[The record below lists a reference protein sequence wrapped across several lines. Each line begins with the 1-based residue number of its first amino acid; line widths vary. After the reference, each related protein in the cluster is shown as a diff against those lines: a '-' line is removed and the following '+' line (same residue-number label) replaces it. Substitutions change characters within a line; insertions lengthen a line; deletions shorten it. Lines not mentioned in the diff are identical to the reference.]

1 MSSSIKNTVV
11 AQDTQDTAVVVP
23 EVAEVVAEVIVAKK
37 KRVVTKKQDQVV
49 ESGAVEAGSVKSS
62 GKPIGKKEKK
72 ADKAEKVEKAISQVV
87 EMVNEMKSAFTSPTP
102 CKPCGP
108 EPVAADAVDAVDAV
122 DAAAVEPEELLTVEF
137 YEEEEE
143 DAIQD
148 SMLDIEELRLDGD
161 ETPCHVRD
169 SESDPTFNPIPD
181 VIPEPAVHV
190 TQAVSAAMG
199 SRTVFRH
206 EFSDECFKL
215 LKQFSVQNMHL
226 SRKDYKR
233 SWEAFATQHAEFMSQ
248 EAARLADSGYTG
260 DVLVKMFKTT
270 RYYLTKKE
278 KRAANGTKGGNGNIA
293 DAVSDAVVAVAA
305 EAVDDDA
312 TVSEEGEGEQV
323 VGSGSGSGSGK
334 GKRRPYVP
342 LDKAILQEMDAHI
355 RGSILTNAKPSTC
368 YSSFCEQVCGAFQR
382 EVARLVCLEG
392 RGDDNNSPAP
402 FTQKS
407 AEDKLKKTYKNR
419 MFLLLREAS
428 YSAISTATA
437 AM

>member
-1 MSSSIKNTVV
+1 MSSNTFVATVV
-11 AQDTQDTAVVVP
+11 AQDTQDTTVGVP
-23 EVAEVVAEVIVAKK
+23 QVSEVVAEVVVAVAKK

-108 EPVAADAVDAVDAV
+108 EPVAAADADADVVD
-122 DAAAVEPEELLTVEF
+122 AVEPEELLTVEF
-137 YEEEEE
+137 YEEE
-143 DAIQD
+143 DVQD
-148 SMLDIEELRLDGD
+148 SMLDVEELRLDGD

-169 SESDPTFNPIPD
+169 SESDPVFNPIPD
-181 VIPEPAVHV
+181 VIAEPMVQV

-260 DVLVKMFKTT
+260 DVLVKMFKTA

-278 KRAANGTKGGNGNIA
+278 KRAANGAKSGNGNVDDAVA
-293 DAVSDAVVAVAA
+293 DAVADAVVAEVD
-305 EAVDDDA
+305 DDDA

-323 VGSGSGSGSGK
+323 VGSGSDKGK
-334 GKRRPYVP
+334 GKRRPYIP

-392 RGDDNNSPAP
+392 RRDDNNSAAP

-428 YSAISTATA
+428 SSATA
-437 AM
+437 AV

>member
-1 MSSSIKNTVV
+1 MSSIKNTVV
-11 AQDTQDTAVVVP
+11 A
-23 EVAEVVAEVIVAKK
+23 EVVAEVVVAVAKK

-49 ESGAVEAGSVKSS
+49 ESGAVKEGSVKPS

-102 CKPCGP
+102 CKPCDP
-108 EPVAADAVDAVDAV
+108 EPVATAVDAVDAADAA

-148 SMLDIEELRLDGD
+148 RDSMLDVEELRLDGD

-169 SESDPTFNPIPD
+169 SESDPVFNPIPD
-181 VIPEPAVHV
+181 VIAEPMVQV
-190 TQAVSAAMG
+190 SEAVSAVAVAAV

-260 DVLVKMFKTT
+260 DVLVKMFKTA

-278 KRAANGTKGGNGNIA
+278 KRAANGAKSGNGNVDEAVAETEARAVA
-293 DAVSDAVVAVAA
+293 DAVADAVVAEVD
-305 EAVDDDA
+305 DDDA

-323 VGSGSGSGSGK
+323 VGSGSGSGK

-392 RGDDNNSPAP
+392 RRDDNNSAAP

-428 YSAISTATA
+428 FSATA
-437 AM
+437 AV